1 MPESVKTQEQFFDRK
16 VFNPIFNDGKLHPAI
31 ANYIRSRS
39 VSKEEAQKI
48 IESVGDRLIN
58 FNPEAK
64 RKSGDAKITLGE
76 FIFYNVNFGKLD
88 ARKALF
94 EEGQERAQTESADS
108 ETAKQVVAREETSA
122 PVAEKPAYKSL
133 IQRRIV
139 DANVLESIKAKVK
152 STVRVMKTRMDESVS
167 KNVTV
172 KPYIAELRKAMGKQ
186 ADIDLKKA
194 MGCKKDGQLRKFLLR
209 NKAAILENMTTTY
222 LMTAMPNAIQK
233 KVDGVWTSDWKG
245 KKIDR

>member
-76 FIFYNVNFGKLD
+76 FIFSNVNFGKLD

-94 EEGQERAQTESADS
+94 EEGQERAQTESTDS
-108 ETAKQVVAREETSA
+108 ETAKQVVARKETSA

-194 MGCKKDGQLRKFLLR
+194 MGGKKDGQLRKFLLR
-209 NKAAILENMTTTY
+209 NKAAIL
-222 LMTAMPNAIQK
+222 
-233 KVDGVWTSDWKG
+233 
-245 KKIDR
+245 